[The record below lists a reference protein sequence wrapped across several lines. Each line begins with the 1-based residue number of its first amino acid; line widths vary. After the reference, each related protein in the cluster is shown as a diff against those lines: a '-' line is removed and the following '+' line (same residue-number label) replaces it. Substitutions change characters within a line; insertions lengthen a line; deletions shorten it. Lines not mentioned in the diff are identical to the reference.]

1 MKINDLMILD
11 DEQIDYDTLS
21 EEQLHQLVYSDNLFI
36 ATSALIELRFR
47 NKILAA
53 LSASYILSKSSG
65 DCYLQA
71 AAIETLF
78 QTNPYGIAMDYM
90 KKLDGTCHPYILNS
104 IMEIIMEN
112 LSDFQSEIGSKV
124 TQIIYDI
131 VQSLTG
137 GDEFIDS
144 EVKSKFFNWYSE
156 DKKLRSNLIVH
167 YVA

>member
-1 MKINDLMILD
+1 
-11 DEQIDYDTLS
+11 
-21 EEQLHQLVYSDNLFI
+21 
-36 ATSALIELRFR
+36 
-47 NKILAA
+47 
-53 LSASYILSKSSG
+53 
-65 DCYLQA
+65 
-71 AAIETLF
+71 
-78 QTNPYGIAMDYM
+78 
-90 KKLDGTCHPYILNS
+90 YILNS

-167 YVA
+167 SVA

>member
-11 DEQIDYDTLS
+11 DEQIDYDSLS
-21 EEQLHQLVYSDNLFI
+21 EEQLHQLVLSDNLFM

-47 NKILAA
+47 NKILAS
-53 LSASYILSKSSG
+53 LLASDILSKSYG

-71 AAIETLF
+71 AAIETYF
-78 QTNPYGIAMDYM
+78 QTNPHRAMDYM
-90 KKLDGTCHPYILNS
+90 TKLDGNCHPYILNS

-112 LSDFQSEIGSKV
+112 LSYFQSKIGSKV

-144 EVKSKFFNWYSE
+144 EVKSKFLNWYSE

-167 YVA
+167 SVA

>member
-11 DEQIDYDTLS
+11 DEQIDYDSLS
-21 EEQLHQLVYSDNLFI
+21 EEQLHQLVYSDNLFM

-47 NKILAA
+47 NKILAC
-53 LSASYILSKSSG
+53 LSASSILSNSSG

-78 QTNPYGIAMDYM
+78 QTNPHRAMDYM
-90 KKLDGTCHPYILNS
+90 KTLDGTCHPYILNS

-112 LSDFQSEIGSKV
+112 SSKEFQWETGRKV
-124 TQIIYDI
+124 PQIIYDI

-144 EVKSKFFNWYSE
+144 EVKSQFLNWYSD

>member
-1 MKINDLMILD
+1 MKIDDLMILD
-11 DEQIDYDTLS
+11 DEEIDYDSLS
-21 EEQLHQLVYSDNLFI
+21 DEQLHQLVYSDNLFM

-47 NKILAA
+47 NKILAG
-53 LSASYILSKSSG
+53 LSASSILSKPYG

-78 QTNPYGIAMDYM
+78 ETNFPIAMDYM

-112 LSDFQSEIGSKV
+112 LSNFQSEKERKV
-124 TQIIYDI
+124 SQIIYDI

-144 EVKSKFFNWYSE
+144 EVKSKFLNLYSE

-167 YVA
+167 SVA